1 MLTEPPHTRR
11 AGGGLAAARRARR
24 VHTRRQALAEWVV
37 AIGLAVLV
45 AFGIKTWLVQ
55 AFKIPSGS
63 MIPTLAVGDRV
74 LVRKVGFGLED
85 LERRDVVVFRN
96 QRPQPGEPEFLIKRV
111 MGLPGDQL
119 ESRNGE
125 LYVNGELQS
134 EPYVLDDT
142 PTVNLPLTT
151 VQPGEVFVL
160 GDNRGNSADS
170 RERGPVPQANLV
182 GEAFALVWPFN
193 RFGGL

>member
-1 MLTEPPHTRR
+1 MRQRNGVDRVSAEPK

-45 AFGIKTWLVQ
+45 AFSIKTWLIQ

-74 LVRKVGFGLED
+74 LVRKVGFGIED
-85 LERRDVVVFRN
+85 LQRRDVVVFRN

-119 ESRNGE
+119 ESRDGQ
-125 LYVNGELQS
+125 LYVNGELQD
-134 EPYVLDDT
+134 EPYVRQGA

-151 VQPGEVFVL
+151 VQPGEIFVL
-160 GDNRGNSADS
+160 GDNRENSADS
-170 RERGPVPQANLV
+170 REPWAGA
-182 GEAFALVWPFN
+182 
-193 RFGGL
+193 GGKPGR